1 MVAQVA
7 AEQTGVQFLPIVVGV
22 RRGLAI
28 SWAGSVWVD
37 AAVALF
43 AAVSLVMGSAGAAV
57 DQVPPR
63 HLLDAAA
70 QVILVLGGAA
80 LLLRRRW
87 PAVFFGS
94 EVVLSSVYLARGYP
108 TGPLLIMV
116 GVAAF
121 VFASRRGIWV
131 TVAGAVSAAVVLV
144 VADLVGYSQTG
155 ISGRAGA
162 VAQAG
167 WVIVPAVIGGLLRE
181 TRSARAR
188 AAEQAAGRRV
198 EQERLRMEREVHDV
212 VGHGLSVISLQAGV
226 ALHVL
231 SRRPEHA
238 RSALEAIRA
247 TSREALEELRATL
260 ATSLVDGA
268 RTYPIG
274 LARVA
279 EIVQQVRAAGLTV
292 EIDTGGVARTVPSEV
307 DQVALRVVQESLTN
321 VLRHAGPATAHV
333 QVNYEP
339 ERLTVSVG
347 DDGKAASHGQMPPAG
362 RGLTGLRQR
371 TVELGGSFAAGPDSG
386 GGWRVCAV
394 LPAPSNP
401 TTTAAPVGRR
411 PSGDLS
417 A

>member
-1 MVAQVA
+1 M
-7 AEQTGVQFLPIVVGV
+7 
-22 RRGLAI
+22 
-28 SWAGSVWVD
+28 VWVD
-37 AAVALF
+37 VAVAVVV
-43 AAVSLVMGSAGAAV
+43 AVSLVLGSAGAAV

-63 HLLDAAA
+63 HVLDAAA

-80 LLLRRRW
+80 LLVLRRW
-87 PAVFFGS
+87 PAVFLGS

-116 GVAAF
+116 GVGAF

-131 TVAGAVSAAVVLV
+131 TVAGAVPAAVVLV
-144 VADLVGYSQTG
+144 VADLVGYARAG
-155 ISGRAGA
+155 VSGGAGA

-167 WVIVPAVIGGLLRE
+167 WVIVPAVIGALLRE

-188 AAEQAAGRRV
+188 AAEEAAGRRV

-238 RSALEAIRA
+238 RSALEAIQA

-260 ATSLVDGA
+260 TSGPIDGA
-268 RTYPIG
+268 GSYPMG
-274 LARVA
+274 LARLA
-279 EIVQQVRAAGLTV
+279 EILQQVRAVGLSV
-292 EIDTGGVARTVPSEV
+292 DLDTSGVARTLPPEV

-333 QVNYEP
+333 QVSYEP
-339 ERLTVSVG
+339 ERLTVFVD
-347 DDGKAASHGQMPPAG
+347 DDGTAASHGHTTPTG

-371 TVELGGSFAAGPDSG
+371 TVDLGGSFAAGPDPD

-394 LPAPSNP
+394 LPTP
-401 TTTAAPVGRR
+401 TTPAAPTGRR
-411 PSGDLS
+411 SPGDLP

>member
-7 AEQTGVQFLPIVVGV
+7 AGQTGGRSLPIVVGV
-22 RRGLAI
+22 RRGLAR
-28 SWAGSVWVD
+28 SWVGLVWVD
-37 AAVALF
+37 VAVAVVV
-43 AAVSLVMGSAGAAV
+43 AVSLVLGSAGAAV

-63 HLLDAAA
+63 HVLDAAA
-70 QVILVLGGAA
+70 QVILVLGGAG
-80 LLLRRRW
+80 LLLWRRW
-87 PAVFFGS
+87 PAVFLGS

-108 TGPLLIMV
+108 TGPFLIMV

-131 TVAGAVSAAVVLV
+131 TLAGAVPAAVVLV
-144 VADLVGYSQTG
+144 VADLVGYAQTG

-167 WVIVPAVIGGLLRE
+167 WVIVPALIGGLLRE

-188 AAEQAAGRRV
+188 AAEEAAGRRV
-198 EQERLRMEREVHDV
+198 EQERLRMQREVHDV

-260 ATSLVDGA
+260 ATSPVDGVGP
-268 RTYPIG
+268 YPIG

-279 EIVQQVRAAGLTV
+279 EIVQQVRAAGLGV
-292 EIDTGGVARTVPSEV
+292 ELDTGGVARTVPPEV
-307 DQVALRVVQESLTN
+307 EQVALRVVQESLTN

-339 ERLTVSVG
+339 ERLTVFVD
-347 DDGKAASHGQMPPAG
+347 DDGKAAAHGHMPPAG
-362 RGLTGLRQR
+362 RGLAGLRQR
-371 TVELGGSFAAGPDSG
+371 TVELGGSFAVGPDSD
-386 GGWRVCAV
+386 GGWRVCAT
-394 LPAPSNP
+394 LPAPADP
-401 TTTAAPVGRR
+401 TTPATLVARR
-411 PSGDLS
+411 PPGDLS

>member
-1 MVAQVA
+1 V
-7 AEQTGVQFLPIVVGV
+7 PIVGGV
-22 RRGLAI
+22 RRFQAC
-28 SWAGSVWVD
+28 SWVGSVSVD
-37 AAVALF
+37 VAVALSV
-43 AAVSLVMGSAGAAV
+43 AISLLLGSAGAAV

-63 HLLDAAA
+63 HVLDAAA

-87 PAVFFGS
+87 PGVFFGF

-108 TGPLLIMV
+108 IGPLLITV

-121 VFASRRGIWV
+121 VFASRRGIWA
-131 TVAGAVSAAVVLV
+131 TLTGAVPAAVVLA
-144 VADLVGYSQTG
+144 VADLVGYAQTG
-155 ISGRAGA
+155 ISGSAGA
-162 VAQAG
+162 VSQAG
-167 WVIVPAVIGGLLRE
+167 WVIVPALIGGLLRE

-188 AAEQAAGRRV
+188 AAEEAAGRRV

-238 RSALEAIRA
+238 RLALEAIRA
-247 TSREALEELRATL
+247 TSREALDELRATL
-260 ATSLVDGA
+260 ATSPVDGPCS
-268 RTYPIG
+268 YPTG
-274 LARVA
+274 LARLA
-279 EIVQQVRAAGLTV
+279 EIVQQVRAAGLSV
-292 EIDTGGVARTVPSEV
+292 EIDTGGVARTVPPEV
-307 DQVALRVVQESLTN
+307 NQVALRVVQESLTN
-321 VLRHAGPATAHV
+321 VLRHAGLATAHV

-339 ERLTVSVG
+339 ERLTVFVD
-347 DDGKAASHGQMPPAG
+347 DDGKAESDGHMPPAG

-371 TVELGGSFAAGPDSG
+371 TLDLGGSFAAGPDPD
-386 GGWRVCAV
+386 GGWRVRAM

-401 TTTAAPVGRR
+401 TTPAAPVGRGS
-411 PSGDLS
+411 SGDLP